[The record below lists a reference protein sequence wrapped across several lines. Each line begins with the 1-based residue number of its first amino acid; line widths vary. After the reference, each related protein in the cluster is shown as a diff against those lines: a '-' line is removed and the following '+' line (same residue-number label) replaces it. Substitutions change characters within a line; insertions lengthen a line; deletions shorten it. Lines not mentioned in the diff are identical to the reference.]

1 MDITEITDDM
11 VSKKITCY
19 IDGTFID
26 DGEITKEGDNFYI
39 LQNEQDGFEIKNKKG
54 YKYSWTLK
62 DGSQIKL
69 KSEFINVS
77 QIKLKESLTT
87 SIELWI

>member
-11 VSKKITCY
+11 IGKKITCY
-19 IDGTFID
+19 IDNTFID
-26 DGEITKEGDNFYI
+26 DGEITKEDDYFYI
-39 LQNEQDGFEIKNKKG
+39 LQNKKDGLEIENKKG
-54 YKYSWTLK
+54 YEYSWTLK
-62 DGSQIKL
+62 DGSQSKL
-69 KSEFINVS
+69 KSDFINVS